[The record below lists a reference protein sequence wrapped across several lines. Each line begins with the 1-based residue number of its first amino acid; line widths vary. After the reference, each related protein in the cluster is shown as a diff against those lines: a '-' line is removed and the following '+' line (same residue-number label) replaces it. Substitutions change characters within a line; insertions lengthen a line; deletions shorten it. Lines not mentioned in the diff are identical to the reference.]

1 MQPTLDWGDLLLR
14 LGVALCAGAV
24 VGANR
29 GERGKPAG
37 LRTTI
42 LVCLAAALAM
52 MLANLLLK
60 TAGKAGDSFAV
71 MDVMRLPLGI
81 LTGMGFIGGGT
92 ILQRNDLVVGV
103 TTAATLWLVTVIGL
117 CIGAGQIGLG
127 ALATAVG
134 LVVLWGLQIVERH
147 LPQMRRATLVL
158 ASMVLAS
165 IEGSGVPAELLA
177 RIRSSGYAVAVR
189 SVSISDA
196 GRHCETRLELWRI
209 GASPAVEPPD
219 FLSDLAGEAGVLSLR
234 WNPTVR

>member
-1 MQPTLDWGDLLLR
+1 MQPTLDWGNLLLR

-52 MLANLLLK
+52 VLANLLLT

-92 ILQRNDLVVGV
+92 ILRRNDLVVGV

-117 CIGAGQIGLG
+117 CIGAGEIGLG
-127 ALATAVG
+127 VFATALG
-134 LVVLWGLQIVERH
+134 LVVLWGLEIVERH

-158 ASMVLAS
+158 ASV
-165 IEGSGVPAELLA
+165 EGSRVPAELLA
-177 RIRSSGYAVAVR
+177 RIRSRGYAVAVR

-196 GRHCETRLELWRI
+196 GRSCETRLELWRI

-219 FLSDLAGEAGVLSLR
+219 FLSDLAREAGVLSLR
-234 WNPTVR
+234 WSPTLR

>member
-1 MQPTLDWGDLLLR
+1 MQPTLDWGDLLIR

-52 MLANLLLK
+52 VLANLLLK
-60 TAGKAGDSFAV
+60 TAGKASDSFAV

-92 ILQRNDLVVGV
+92 ILRRNDLVVGV

-127 ALATAVG
+127 VLATALG
-134 LVVLWGLQIVERH
+134 LVVLWGLEIVERH
-147 LPQMRRATLVL
+147 LPQLRRATLVL
-158 ASMVLAS
+158 ASV
-165 IEGSGVPAELLA
+165 EGSGVPAELLA
-177 RIRSSGYAVAVR
+177 RIRSSGYAVSVR

-234 WNPTVR
+234 WSPTVR